1 MSDQIFRNAFAG
13 RKVLVTGHT
22 GFKGSWLTHWLISLG
37 ADVTGY
43 GLLPPSSPS
52 HFNLLGMSQ
61 KVHHIVGDI
70 RDLSKLTGTLRQ
82 ARPEIIFHLAAQP
95 LVRLSYDEPRE
106 TFETNVMGTIN
117 VFEAVKSTDSV
128 STIINITSDKCYHN
142 REIDHAYKEDEAL
155 GGFDPYSASKGAAEI
170 VTSAYR
176 NSFFTPASGIQLAS
190 VRAGNVIGGGDWAT
204 DRIIPDS
211 VRALSTKTPIE
222 VRNPS
227 AIRPWQHVLEPLA
240 GYLWLGARMLTDDKR
255 LDSAYNFGPTAE
267 GHVTVENV
275 VKAFIKTW
283 GSGSWNPPATKTA
296 QPHEAHFLKLDS
308 ARSKRVLG
316 WKPVW
321 NSTETLNR
329 TAAWYRDFY
338 LKDKAAVDLTDAD
351 IAAYVSAA
359 RTAKLAWT
367 KKEVTK

>member
-1 MSDQIFRNAFAG
+1 VSDAIFRNAFAG

-22 GFKGSWLTHWLISLG
+22 GFKGSWLTNWLIELG

-43 GLLPPSSPS
+43 GLLPPSNPS
-52 HFNLLGMSQ
+52 HFNLLNLSQ

-70 RDLSKLTGTLRQ
+70 RDLSKLTGTIRQ
-82 ARPEIIFHLAAQP
+82 ARPEIVFHLAAQP
-95 LVRLSYDEPRE
+95 LVRQSYEEPRE
-106 TFETNVMGTIN
+106 TFETNVMGTVN
-117 VFEAVKSTDSV
+117 VFEAVRSNDSV
-128 STIINITSDKCYHN
+128 STIVNITSDKSYHN

-170 VTSAYR
+170 VTGAYR

-190 VRAGNVIGGGDWAT
+190 VRAGNVIGGGDWAV

-211 VRALSTKTPIE
+211 VRALTNGEPIQ
-222 VRNPS
+222 VRNPA

-240 GYLWLGARMLTDDKR
+240 GYLWLGARMMTDDKR
-255 LDSAYNFGPTAE
+255 LDAAYNFGPTPE
-267 GHVTVENV
+267 GHLTVENV
-275 VKAFIKTW
+275 VNSFLKSW
-283 GSGSWNPPATKTA
+283 GSGTWESPEAETT

-321 NSTETLNR
+321 NSTETLSR
-329 TAAWYRDFY
+329 TAGWYRDFY
-338 LKDKAAVDLTDAD
+338 LKDKAAADLTNAD
-351 IAAYVSAA
+351 IAAYVTAA

-367 KKEVTK
+367 KLEVKK